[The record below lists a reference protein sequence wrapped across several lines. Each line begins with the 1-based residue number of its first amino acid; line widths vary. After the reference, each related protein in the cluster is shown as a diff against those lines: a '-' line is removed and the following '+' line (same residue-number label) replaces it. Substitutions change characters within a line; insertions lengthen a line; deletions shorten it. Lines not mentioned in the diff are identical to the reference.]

1 MFIRKLFE
9 IFSHTRLPKNT
20 GWIIVGIGNPG
31 PRYEQTRHNAGFMV
45 VDALEKMLARPTQR
59 RLAGSMV
66 VFGELPGTGMIIAAR
81 PLTYVNRSGDAVA
94 VLLSAAGLAADR
106 CIVVADDF
114 HLPLGRL
121 RIRRN
126 GSDGGHNGLKSIIAA
141 IGQDFPRLRIGTGPL
156 PSKIES
162 IDFVL
167 SRFTEQELS
176 VMQSAAVAAA
186 QAIRAVCEK
195 GIDPAM
201 NMYN

>member
-1 MFIRKLFE
+1 MFLSKLFE
-9 IFSHTRLPKNT
+9 IFSHTRLPKNA

-45 VDALEKMLARPTQR
+45 TEALEKLLAQPKRR

-66 VFGELPGTGMIIAAR
+66 IFGELPDVGMIIIAR
-81 PLTYVNRSGDAVA
+81 PLTYVNRSGEAVA
-94 VLLSAAGLAADR
+94 ALLSAAGQVAGR
-106 CIVVADDF
+106 CLIVADDF

-121 RIRRN
+121 RLRRN

-156 PSKIES
+156 PPKADSIE
-162 IDFVL
+162 FVL
-167 SRFTEQELS
+167 SRFAEQELS
-176 VMQSAAVAAA
+176 AMQTATTAAA
-186 QAIRAVCEK
+186 RAVRMVCEK

-201 NMYN
+201 NAYN